1 MKKPQPLFALGFTL
15 IEVLVALAIF
25 AILALASFVALHA
38 LIKNQAQL
46 SQQNSQW
53 QQRLIAVTLL
63 RRDVT
68 QMQERSV
75 LDTSGGRVPAIVLRG
90 TDDIEFTTAVGRNP
104 LDTRP
109 ISALMRVRYQ
119 RQGEK
124 LIRLVWPVLD
134 RAPNTLPVAHVISE
148 DLRSLRMEYVN
159 HKGEILQTWSNESAQ
174 NEGLPRAIIWHLQWR
189 HAGQLDLVLPIMGY
203 AHED

>member
-134 RAPNTLPVAHVISE
+134 RAQSRAARAR
-148 DLRSLRMEYVN
+148 LRS
-159 HKGEILQTWSNESAQ
+159 
-174 NEGLPRAIIWHLQWR
+174 GLP
-189 HAGQLDLVLPIMGY
+189 
-203 AHED
+203 